1 MTRDPVVPLGT
12 IPNGARRLLIITV
25 TPNPAWD
32 VTYEVPALVPGEVHR
47 VTAVHRR
54 LGGKGVN
61 VARVLAALGRDAVA
75 VLPGP
80 RGLGAEAGLGGPAE
94 DPGRPAGEDAA
105 GTLECDVVPGL
116 PAIRQTLVVHGGD
129 GITTSLWE
137 PGAEPDPGTGAALA
151 DRFRAWLGGDGRAWS
166 GPGGLTAGRLTGAS
180 ASTPRPVSGA
190 VIAGSL
196 PPGLDSRL
204 HARLAKMALDAGVP
218 AVVDTSGEALAHA
231 ATVPGVVLA
240 PNASELAQL
249 TGTACD
255 ELTKAVAAARTMLPG
270 GPLAV
275 VVTLGGDG
283 LVAVTEKGAW
293 HGRLDRPLAG
303 NPTGA
308 GDAAAA
314 ALIAGLADA
323 TSWPGVVR
331 DAVALSAAAVLS
343 PAAGEVSPADFA
355 RFRAGVAIRE
365 VA

>member
-1 MTRDPVVPLGT
+1 MTRDRAVPPTT
-12 IPNGARRLLIITV
+12 IPNGSRRLLIITV

-61 VARVLAALGRDAVA
+61 VARVLAAVGRDTVA
-75 VLPGP
+75 MLPGP
-80 RGLGAEAGLGGPAE
+80 SGLAAEAGLSVPAG
-94 DPGRPAGEDAA
+94 DIGRPPGEDSGAA
-105 GTLECDVVPGL
+105 LVCDVVPGL

-137 PGAEPDPGTGAALA
+137 PGVEPGPGTGEALA
-151 DRFRAWLGGDGRAWS
+151 DRFRAWLRGDDHAWS
-166 GPGGLTAGRLTGAS
+166 GADGLAAGRLTDANAS
-180 ASTPRPVSGA
+180 GQRPVSGA
-190 VIAGSL
+190 VISGSL
-196 PPGLDSRL
+196 PPGLDARL
-204 HARLAKMALDAGVP
+204 HARLAGIALDAGVA
-218 AVVDTSGEALAHA
+218 AVVDTSGDALAHA

-249 TGTACD
+249 AGTACD
-255 ELTKAVAAARTMLPG
+255 ELAKAVAAARTVLSG

-293 HGRLDRPLAG
+293 HGRLAQPLAG

-314 ALIAGLADA
+314 ALIAGLADTA
-323 TSWPGVVR
+323 SWPDIVA

-343 PAAGEVSPADFA
+343 PVAGEVSPADFA
-355 RFRAGVAIRE
+355 RLRAGVAIRE

>member
-1 MTRDPVVPLGT
+1 
-12 IPNGARRLLIITV
+12 LIITV

-32 VTYEVPALVPGEVHR
+32 VTYEVPVLVPGEVHR

-80 RGLGAEAGLGGPAE
+80 SGLAAEAGLGGPAE
-94 DPGRPAGEDAA
+94 DSGRPAREDAA
-105 GTLECDVVPGL
+105 APLVCDVVPGL

-137 PGAEPDPGTGAALA
+137 PGVEPDPGTGAALA
-151 DRFRAWLGGDGRAWS
+151 DRFRTWLREDGHARS
-166 GPGGLTAGRLTGAS
+166 GADGAAADRLTDAS
-180 ASTPRPVSGA
+180 ANGPRPVSGA
-190 VIAGSL
+190 VISGSL

-204 HARLAKMALDAGVP
+204 HARLAGMALDAGVP
-218 AVVDTSGEALAHA
+218 TVVDTSGEALAHA

-249 TGTACD
+249 IGTACD
-255 ELTKAVAAARTMLPG
+255 ELAKAVAAARTVLSG

-275 VVTLGGDG
+275 VVTLGEDG
-283 LVAVTEKGAW
+283 LVAVTEKSAW

-314 ALIAGLADA
+314 ALIAGLADKA
-323 TSWPGVVR
+323 SWPDVVR

-343 PAAGEVSPADFA
+343 PVAGEVSPADFA
-355 RFRAGVAIRE
+355 MLRAGVAIRE